1 MAEYK
6 GILNPVPK
14 NRGGYEVNYSTTE
27 HESGTW
33 IDGSVLYE
41 KTISCG
47 ALPNTSTKTI
57 SHGITGL
64 KEVLYGEGM
73 AIKTGAFKPI
83 PYMWNSINSVIAFEF
98 TDQYIY
104 INTTADYSS
113 YTESY
118 VTLRYTK
125 TS

>member
-27 HESGTW
+27 HVIGTW
-33 IDGSVLYE
+33 IDGSTLYG
-41 KTISCG
+41 KTIDCG

-57 SHGITGL
+57 SHNITGV
-64 KEVLYGEGM
+64 KQVLHYEAM
-73 AIKTGAFKPI
+73 AMKTNAFKPM
-83 PYMWNSINSVIAFEF
+83 PYIWNNVNSIIGVEF
-98 TDQYIY
+98 SDQYIY

-118 VTLRYTK
+118 VTLHYTK
-125 TS
+125 TP

>member
-14 NRGGYEVNYSTTE
+14 NRGGYEVNYSETE
-27 HESGTW
+27 HEIGTW

-47 ALPNTSTKTI
+47 ALPNASSKTI
-57 SHGITGL
+57 SHNITGI
-64 KEVLYGEGM
+64 KQIVYSEGM
-73 AIKTGAFKPI
+73 AMRTGQFKPI
-83 PYMWNSINSVIAFEF
+83 PYIWNNTNQFIAFEF
-98 TDQYIY
+98 SDQYIY
-104 INTTADYSS
+104 INTTADYSA

-125 TS
+125 TA